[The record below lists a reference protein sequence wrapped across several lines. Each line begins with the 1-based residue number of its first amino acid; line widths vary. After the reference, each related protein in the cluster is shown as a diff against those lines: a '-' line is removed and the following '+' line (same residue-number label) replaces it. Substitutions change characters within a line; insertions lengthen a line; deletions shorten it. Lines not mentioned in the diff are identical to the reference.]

1 MVLKNFR
8 KSNIKNFKN
17 DPRNGY
23 KILNHNTMDDQIR
36 SNHLS
41 TKKEEKQCKT
51 KEQQTTYNILSFL
64 PE

>member
-23 KILNHNTMDDQIR
+23 KILNNNTMDD
-36 SNHLS
+36 
-41 TKKEEKQCKT
+41 
-51 KEQQTTYNILSFL
+51 
-64 PE
+64 